1 MPAYVLANVRI
12 TDPAGFEEYRKLVP
26 ASIAAFG
33 GRYLVRGGATEVTE
47 GDWKAHHLIVLEF
60 PDVETIKAWYHSAA
74 YKKLLELRQR
84 TATTDFAIIE
94 GV

>member
-33 GRYLVRGGATEVTE
+33 GRYLVRGGATEVIE
-47 GDWKAHHLIVLEF
+47 GDWKAHRLIVLEF
-60 PDVETIKAWYHSAA
+60 PDVETIKAWYHSPA